1 MIKIE
6 NLNYNNTFK
15 NLNLEIKEK
24 DFITIIGSSSSGK
37 TTLAKILCGIIPSEN
52 IKTTLKKD
60 EIGIVFQ
67 DIETNFIYDTVIENI
82 VFPLENLNKSKN
94 EIDQKLKEITSYLQ
108 IEDLLE
114 LKISSLSGGEKIL
127 SAIASTI
134 ICEPKLLILDEVFSM
149 LDIIQKEKILKLLK
163 KLNREKKMTIIYLTS
178 DIESA
183 VFGKKIAIIDNQK
196 IIKCDK
202 LKEILNDEKIFK
214 QINQKLPFM
223 ADLSLKLK
231 YYNLIDEVILDESKM
246 VDKLWK

>member
-37 TTLAKILCGIIPSEN
+37 TTLAKILCGIIPNEN

-114 LKISSLSGGEKIL
+114 LKMASLSGGEKIL

-149 LDIIQKEKILKLLK
+149 LDVIQKEKILKLLK

-183 VFGKKIAIIDNQK
+183 IFGKKIAIIDNQQ

-202 LKEILNDEKIFK
+202 LKEILSDEKIFK